1 MFAFFAAIL
10 TSEQIKEKR
19 NRIEKSK
26 QMQENIKDKKQK
38 LKEKIINSNKMQGK
52 ENIREKEGWK

>member
-52 ENIREKEGWK
+52 KR

>member
-26 QMQENIKDKKQK
+26 QMQENKKQK

-52 ENIREKEGWK
+52 ENIREKED

>member
-52 ENIREKEGWK
+52 ENIRE

>member
-1 MFAFFAAIL
+1 MFAFFAAIF

-38 LKEKIINSNKMQGK
+38 LKEKIVNSNKMQGK
-52 ENIREKEGWK
+52 EIIREKED

>member
-10 TSEQIKEKR
+10 TSEQIKEER

-26 QMQENIKDKKQK
+26 QMQETIKDKKQK
-38 LKEKIINSNKMQGK
+38 LKEKIVNSNKMQGK
-52 ENIREKEGWK
+52 EKIGEKED

>member
-38 LKEKIINSNKMQGK
+38 LKENLDIISKLNNNLKK
-52 ENIREKEGWK
+52 AI

>member
-19 NRIEKSK
+19 NRMEKSK
-26 QMQENIKDKKQK
+26 KMQENIKDKKQK
-38 LKEKIINSNKMQGK
+38 LREKILNSNKMQEKKDIKNK
-52 ENIREKEGWK
+52 EN

>member
-26 QMQENIKDKKQK
+26 QMQENIKDKKV
-38 LKEKIINSNKMQGK
+38 LKMCEASALHKSKADFQ
-52 ENIREKEGWK
+52 ENGGYLYD

>member
-26 QMQENIKDKKQK
+26 KKK

-52 ENIREKEGWK
+52 ENIREKED

>member
-1 MFAFFAAIL
+1 MFAFFATIL

-38 LKEKIINSNKMQGK
+38 LKEKIVNSNKIQGK
-52 ENIREKEGWK
+52 ENIREKED